1 MKVTKTDA
9 MRVLGLAKAE
19 PKRVCGYL
27 QPGYTDVELLRILCL
42 EAEANG
48 PQSFRDLFRH
58 HAPSPRGRDEDMDM
72 RHALV
77 RLVEAGW
84 IAYEEKIGVG
94 RPTVKWFPT
103 DAGKNALT
111 CPHRKP

>member
-27 QPGYTDVELLRILCL
+27 QPGYTDGELLRILCL

-72 RHALV
+72 RHAMV
-77 RLVEAGW
+77 RLAEAGL
-84 IAYEEKIGVG
+84 IAYKEKSGVG